1 MAEQWVLWRN
11 FRKYGKPVAAFPLP
25 TAPHIRLGK
34 QAHAIDVNSLDGGEN
49 RLQRFLEHAGAD
61 GHEPGARRGVAHGG
75 ARVDAAPL
83 LAARASAPEEGRSLM
98 TKFSAKVSLALWQR
112 RLAYREKRHAY
123 WHRRHDAKHAA
134 HWHHL
139 VEQAQAMIAKRKAQL
154 EPFKPLEGLDWAW
167 GHANITELKRAG
179 IHFACR
185 YLSHDASK
193 NLTHAEATALSKA
206 GIWCVVVWETTANR
220 AGAGR
225 QAGTADA
232 IVAAEQAKACGK
244 PGSAPIYFAVDFDAD
259 PARVQRVLP
268 RRQQRDRR

>member
-1 MAEQWVLWRN
+1 
-11 FRKYGKPVAAFPLP
+11 
-25 TAPHIRLGK
+25 
-34 QAHAIDVNSLDGGEN
+34 
-49 RLQRFLEHAGAD
+49 
-61 GHEPGARRGVAHGG
+61 
-75 ARVDAAPL
+75 
-83 LAARASAPEEGRSLM
+83 M

-154 EPFKPLEGLDWAW
+154 APAPFKPLEGLDWAW

-193 NLTHAEATALSKA
+193 NLTRAEATALSKA
-206 GIWCVVVWETTANR
+206 GIACVVVWETTANR

-225 QAGTADA
+225 QAGTSDA
-232 IVAAEQAKACGK
+232 IVAAEQAKQCGK

-259 PARVQRVLP
+259 PARVREYFRGVNSVIGADRTGVYGGYRVVKDLMESRLAHFGWQTFAWSGGQWYAP
-268 RRQQRDRR
+268 AQIRQYENGVHVAGVSADRDRAMHPHYGQWRTA